1 MLNFSQVRLASQLPR
16 FGRTGLLIGLLLT
29 GMTACSTLQIP
40 PPQAGEPESAIL
52 ARYGQAHARYG
63 LDGETFL
70 EYNSWPFGRQTYM
83 AHIGRDGKLISFK
96 PVLNTATFAEIKV
109 DLATKDDVLRRVG
122 RPYERSYLSLPQLE
136 VWTYPYLQN
145 DVWNS
150 MMHIHFDKQGVVKMM
165 QNGPDDRYERESR
178 AMNRLFRR

>member
-1 MLNFSQVRLASQLPR
+1 MLHFSPTSLTSQLSSV
-16 FGRTGLLIGLLLT
+16 GLKGLLIGLLFT
-29 GMTACSTLQIP
+29 CITACSTLQIP

-70 EYNSWPFGRQTYM
+70 EYNSWPFGRQTHI
-83 AHIGRDGKLISFK
+83 AHLGRDGKLISFK
-96 PVLNTATFAEIKV
+96 PVLNTATFAQIKV
-109 DLATKDDVLRRVG
+109 DVATKDDVLRSVG
-122 RPYERSYLSLPQLE
+122 QPYERSYLSLPQLE

-178 AMNRLFRR
+178 GLARLFRR